1 MNKAILAL
9 QVTILS
15 LVAQFAWAAD
25 ATDGNA
31 ASSVSPAELA
41 AQKGAAAFN
50 AADTNGDGGLSEAE
64 LSKTEPTQF
73 RAIKANFK
81 KMDADNDGKVT
92 IKEANKWMTAQRY
105 KFGK

>member
-25 ATDGNA
+25 TTDVNA
-31 ASSVSPAELA
+31 ASSVSPAEKA
-41 AQKGAAAFN
+41 AQRGAAFN
-50 AADTNGDGGLSEAE
+50 AADTNGDGGLSEEE

-73 RAIKANFK
+73 KALKNNFK
-81 KMDADNDGKVT
+81 EMDADKDGKIT